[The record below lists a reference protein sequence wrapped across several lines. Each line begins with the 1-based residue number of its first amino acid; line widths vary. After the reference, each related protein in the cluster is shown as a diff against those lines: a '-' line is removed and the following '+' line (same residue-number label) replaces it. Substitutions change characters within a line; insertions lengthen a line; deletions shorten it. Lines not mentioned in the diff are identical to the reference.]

1 MSSVKIE
8 FRCTEDEKKRVYEMA
23 DRMGMSVKDF
33 MLNSTIY
40 KKGRSSFGRR
50 EKAAFQRMKTS
61 LNKIDSGID
70 AGQETQK
77 IIAEVRTICQSLKL

>member
-40 KKGRSSFGRR
+40 KKGRSSFGTR

>member
-8 FRCTEDEKKRVYEMA
+8 FRCTADEKKRVYEMA

-40 KKGRSSFGRR
+40 KKGRSSLGTR

-61 LNKIDSGID
+61 LNKIGSGVSAND
-70 AGQETQK
+70 K
-77 IIAEVRTICQSLKL
+77 M

>member
-8 FRCTEDEKKRVYEMA
+8 FRCTEDEKKKVYEMA
-23 DRMGMSVKDF
+23 GRMGMGVKDF

-40 KKGRSSFGRR
+40 KKGRSSLGTR

-61 LNKIDSGID
+61 LNKIGSGID
-70 AGQETQK
+70 AEQETQK
-77 IIAEVRTICQSLKL
+77 IIGEVRTLCWSLKL

>member
-1 MSSVKIE
+1 MGSVKIE
-8 FRCTEDEKKRVYEMA
+8 FRCTEDEKKKVYGMA

-40 KKGRSSFGRR
+40 KKGRSSLGTR

-61 LNKIDSGID
+61 INKIDSGID
-70 AGQETQK
+70 TEQETQK
-77 IIAEVRTICQSLKL
+77 IIGEVRTICWSLKL